1 MKVVV
6 LKKRKILVTCAL
18 PYANSELHIAHA
30 RSTYIPGDIY
40 VRYCRLKGHEIVFVS
55 GTDEH
60 GTPISI
66 RAEEEGVTPI
76 EVATKY
82 YEQDANDFKRL
93 GISFDNFS
101 RTSRKLHYKTTQ
113 EVFLKLYE
121 AGHIYEKDLSLPYCP
136 NDKRFLPDRYVEGK
150 CPYCGFDHA
159 RGDECDSCGRAL
171 HEGELLYPHC
181 KLCGE
186 ATLIEVSK
194 HWYLKLSNFA
204 EKLRKWLEE
213 EDVLPVYGKEYLIG
227 QYLEPGLEDICITR
241 DLDWGVPVPL
251 DNAEGKVVYVW
262 FDAFLGYKTS
272 TMEWAIEVA
281 KDELKWK
288 EFWLKDLAEE
298 KGTELIHF
306 IGKGIV
312 YHHALFWPTELMGS
326 GHRVPTKIPTYGY
339 GNLEGR
345 KMSKGRG
352 WYVGLTE
359 FLDYFDP
366 DTLRYYWIS
375 YSNLLEDA
383 DFKWKEYQTKV
394 NNELVSDL
402 GNFIHR
408 TLTFTNRFFDSV
420 VQEINDLD
428 EADNKF
434 LEHLGELQKNIEKS
448 IESFELR
455 TGLTSIMDFTHK
467 CNKYFNDKAPWKAI
481 KEAPEKAKTTLGVC
495 AKVVRALTIFMEPY
509 LPFAAERLWKD
520 LNFEDSVHEQTWDAA
535 LEGFPAGH
543 KIVEDPEPLFAKIDD
558 KIIKAQEET
567 LQATLVEPSEPT
579 PLITF
584 DDFKTLDMRVGKV
597 VVAEHVEG
605 TEKLIRMEVD
615 LGAELG
621 TRQIVSSL
629 IGYYK
634 PEELVNKQIIV
645 LVNLKPAE
653 IRGLKSNGMLLAAE
667 DPQTGALG
675 LLMVDQPLRPGSKI
689 T

>member
-1 MKVVV
+1 M
-6 LKKRKILVTCAL
+6 KKRKILVTCAL

-40 VRYCRLKGHEIVFVS
+40 VRYCRLKGHEVVFVS

-60 GTPISI
+60 GTPISL
-66 RAEEEGVTPI
+66 RAEEEGITPL

-82 YEQDANDFKRL
+82 YEQDVNDFKRL

-101 RTSRKLHYKTTQ
+101 RTSRKLHHETTQ

-121 AGHIYEKDLSLPYCP
+121 RGHIYEKELLLPYCP
-136 NDKRFLPDRYVEGK
+136 NDKRFLPDRYVEGI
-150 CPYCGFDHA
+150 CPYCGFENA
-159 RGDECDSCGRAL
+159 RGDECDKCGRAL
-171 HEGELLYPHC
+171 MEGELRFPRC
-181 KLCGE
+181 KICG
-186 ATLIEVSK
+186 TPTINKSST
-194 HWYLKLSNFA
+194 HWYLKLSDFA
-204 EKLRKWLEE
+204 DKLRKWIET
-213 EDVLPVYGKEYLIG
+213 EDVLPVYGKDYLIG

-272 TMEWAIEVA
+272 TKEWAIEIA
-281 KDELKWK
+281 KDESKWK

-298 KGTELIHF
+298 KDTELIHF

-359 FLDYFDP
+359 FLDNFDP
-366 DTLRYYWIS
+366 DTLRYYWVG

-383 DFKWKEYQTKV
+383 DFKWKEYQAKV

-408 TLTFTNRFFDSV
+408 TLTFTNRFFDGI
-420 VQEINDLD
+420 VQEISVPD
-428 EADNKF
+428 EADNML
-434 LEHLGELQKNIEKS
+434 LEHLGELQKSIEQS

-455 TGLTSIMDFTHK
+455 TGLLSIMGFMHE
-467 CNKYFNDKAPWKAI
+467 CNKYFNDKAPWKMI
-481 KEAPEKAKTTLGVC
+481 KEAPEKAKITLNVC
-495 AKVVRALTIFMEPY
+495 AKVVRALALFMEPY
-509 LPFAAERLWKD
+509 LPFAAERVWKA
-520 LNFEDSVHEQTWDAA
+520 LGFEDSVHEQNWDAA
-535 LEGFPAGH
+535 LEGIPAGH
-543 KIVEDPEPLFAKIDD
+543 KIAEDPEPLFVKIED
-558 KIIKAQEET
+558 KTIKAQEEK
-567 LQATLVEPSEPT
+567 LQATLVEPTEPT
-579 PLITF
+579 TLITF
-584 DDFKTLDMRVGKV
+584 DDFKALDMRVGKV
-597 VVAEHVEG
+597 TVAEHVEG

-634 PEELVNKQIIV
+634 PEELVDKQIIV

-653 IRGLKSNGMLLAAE
+653 LRGLTSNGMLLAAE
-667 DPQTGALG
+667 DPQTEALG
-675 LLMVDQPLRPGSKI
+675 LLMVDKPLRPGSKI